1 MLQKTTFLY
10 LLSFISIMQISYAQI
25 TAIPDS
31 DFEQRLIDLGLDDVI
46 DGQVLT
52 ANINTVTSFTIN
64 SSGYNPSNL
73 SGIEDFSALE
83 TLIVTGRP
91 ALTTLDLSNNINLI
105 NVDLSG
111 NFNLNPVLN
120 LSNSPNL
127 NNLDISGAISIST
140 LDVSSTNLSTLDVSN
155 TNLSTLDLSSNTNLS
170 TLDVSYTNL
179 STLDLS
185 SNTNLSTLDV
195 SNTNLSTLDLS
206 SNTNLSTLD
215 VSYTNLSTL
224 DVSNTNLST
233 LDLSG
238 LSYFSNL
245 NITNTNLSDLR
256 VNGTAITTLDVS
268 LHTNLTTLFVSENSN
283 LTELNVQNGTNTNIT
298 QFISILT
305 PNLSCIQVDDVAYSN
320 ANWINRDSAN
330 SFNTDCGFTLGVND
344 NEFNADFSI
353 YPNPVSDVLNVSAST
368 TVNSLGLYDLKG
380 KLITT
385 SKNTF
390 IDTSLLTNGIYILKI
405 ETEKGIENRKIIKK

>member
-25 TAIPDS
+25 TDIPDS

-140 LDVSSTNLSTLDVSN
+140 LDVSS
-155 TNLSTLDLSSNTNLS
+155 
-170 TLDVSYTNL
+170 
-179 STLDLS
+179 
-185 SNTNLSTLDV
+185 TNLSTLDV